1 MGLAQAHALGR
12 QQRVFIVD
20 EGATPNVLAKATA
33 ASALRVKSSSIKET
47 TPRENRMDARDTR
60 SRTER
65 ITRAKE
71 VEWALSAY
79 MLTGMDPGDVTSRLH
94 PLLRALFGGYTNTP
108 GTSDVYSLSST
119 QVPRSL
125 SITRQPLEGRVQEIA
140 IGCVVNQATFSLSQ
154 GDEPSVEFSGP
165 GLRYAQAMGQ
175 TTTST
180 VGAGTTK
187 TLATVEG
194 LTVDSVIAF
203 ADSTGANERNN
214 SGAGY
219 RITNIA
225 GNVITIETSDTSA
238 NGDLVYPY
246 TPTPTDVGTPIAGI
260 IGSLTLDSVAC
271 PIKSFSLTINN
282 NNAVIT
288 EALEAGASDHVFGD
302 RDVTGTLTVRARADL
317 IRHFALR
324 RGFVARDLDIVCG
337 AAGNRWTFALPTIEI
352 DATGEMNLPVGNE
365 EGDFELPFV
374 ALGSG
379 ENEITL
385 TID

>member
-1 MGLAQAHALGR
+1 MGLVQAHALGR

-20 EGATPNVLAKATA
+20 EGTPNALAKATA
-33 ASALRVKSSSIKET
+33 ASALRVKSSSLKEV
-47 TPRENRMDARDTR
+47 TPRENRADARDTR

-94 PLLRALFGGYTNTP
+94 PLLRAVFGGYTNTP
-108 GTSDVYSLSST
+108 GTSDLYTLSST

-125 SITRQPLEGRVQEIA
+125 SITRQPLEGRVQEIG

-154 GDEPSVEFSGP
+154 GDEPMAEFSGP

-187 TLATVEG
+187 TLSTVEG
-194 LTVDSVIAF
+194 LTVDSVVAF
-203 ADSTGANERNN
+203 ADSNGANERNN
-214 SGAGY
+214 GGAGY
-219 RITNIA
+219 RITAIN
-225 GNVITIETSDTSA
+225 GLVITLEALDTSA
-238 NGDLVYPY
+238 SGNIVYPY
-246 TPTPTDVGTPIAGI
+246 TPTPTDVGSPISGI
-260 IGSLTLDSVAC
+260 IGALTLDSVAC
-271 PIKSFSLTINN
+271 PIKSFSLTIAN

-288 EALEAGASDHVFGD
+288 EALEANASDHVFGD

-324 RGFVARDLDIVCG
+324 RGFTARDLDIVCG

-352 DATGEMNLPVGNE
+352 DATAEMNLPVGNE
-365 EGDFELPFV
+365 EGDFELPFTS
-374 ALGSG
+374 LGSG

-385 TID
+385 LID